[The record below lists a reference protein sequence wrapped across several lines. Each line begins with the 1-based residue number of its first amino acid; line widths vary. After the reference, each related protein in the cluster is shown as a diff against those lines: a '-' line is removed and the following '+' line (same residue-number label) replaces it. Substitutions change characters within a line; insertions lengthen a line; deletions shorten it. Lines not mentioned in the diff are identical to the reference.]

1 LSNIS
6 KGTAFYDNSQH
17 TANSTQTAS
26 FNNWQHTSCHYS
38 NILSVR
44 THVLHFSVLQL
55 ILWFTTKYLMKAL
68 EVFLLGSQA
77 RMTSNKH
84 DGHCM
89 LKFYPLSES
98 QQELTSNNCQVQ
110 QCPCK
115 CVLISRMRTHSI

>member
-1 LSNIS
+1 
-6 KGTAFYDNSQH
+6 
-17 TANSTQTAS
+17 
-26 FNNWQHTSCHYS
+26 
-38 NILSVR
+38 
-44 THVLHFSVLQL
+44 
-55 ILWFTTKYLMKAL
+55 MKAL

-115 CVLISRMRTHSI
+115 CVLISRMRTHSIWAMLDDKYQALLRELQVKFKQRPKMEH